1 LVNQAAGRCLKS
13 TLITSDI
20 SGQKNKMIYNP
31 EFNFSSLISEIIKVF
46 RKHHFK
52 DLEEKLKIIAKDHHV
67 ISSHKEIARKDFI
80 PNLEYSLEN
89 ITVEMDKFA
98 DYISRLSKQ
107 LQWHQASRGVPE
119 IFEGGY
125 SFSVIIGDS
134 GLVPSKNIRMGLFL
148 QNQNVDY
155 PSHAHE
161 AEEFYLI
168 LSGHGSWQIGNSW
181 YDAIPGRIFH
191 HRPGESHR
199 MITESEPLLA
209 IWIWTGL
216 IEGRYWF
223 VGHEEIDCSI
233 NF

>member
-1 LVNQAAGRCLKS
+1 
-13 TLITSDI
+13 
-20 SGQKNKMIYNP
+20 MIYNT
-31 EFNFSSLISEIIKVF
+31 EFHLSSFISEMIKVF
-46 RKHHFK
+46 RKHHYK
-52 DLEEKLKIIAKDHHV
+52 DLEDKLKKIAKDNHV
-67 ISSHKEIARKDFI
+67 ISSQKEIARRDFI
-80 PNLEYSLEN
+80 PNLEYSLDN
-89 ITVEMDKFA
+89 IKGDMVKFA
-98 DYISRLSKQ
+98 DYTARLSEQ
-107 LQWHQASRGVPE
+107 LKWHQASRGVPE

-134 GLVPSKNIRMGLFL
+134 GLFPSTNIRMGLFL

-181 YDAIPGRIFH
+181 SDAIPGSIFNH
-191 HRPGESHR
+191 QPGEFHR

-233 NF
+233 NLETRSRIN

>member
-1 LVNQAAGRCLKS
+1 
-13 TLITSDI
+13 
-20 SGQKNKMIYNP
+20 MIYNT
-31 EFNFSSLISEIIKVF
+31 EFHLSSFISEMIKVF
-46 RKHHFK
+46 RKHHYK
-52 DLEEKLKIIAKDHHV
+52 DLEDKLKKIAKDNHV
-67 ISSHKEIARKDFI
+67 ISSQKEIARRDFI
-80 PNLEYSLEN
+80 PNLEYSLDN
-89 ITVEMDKFA
+89 IKGDMVKFA
-98 DYISRLSKQ
+98 DYTARLSEQ
-107 LQWHQASRGVPE
+107 LKWHQASRGVPE

-134 GLVPSKNIRMGLFL
+134 GLFPSTNIRMGLFL

-181 YDAIPGRIFH
+181 SDAIPGSIFNH
-191 HRPGESHR
+191 QPGESHR

-233 NF
+233 NLETSSQIN

>member
-1 LVNQAAGRCLKS
+1 
-13 TLITSDI
+13 
-20 SGQKNKMIYNP
+20 MIYNP
-31 EFNFSSLISEIIKVF
+31 EFHLSSFISEMIKVF
-46 RKHHFK
+46 RKHHYK
-52 DLEEKLKIIAKDHHV
+52 DLEDKLKKIAKDNHV
-67 ISSHKEIARKDFI
+67 ISSQKEIARRDFI
-80 PNLEYSLEN
+80 PNLEYSLDN
-89 ITVEMDKFA
+89 IKGDMVKFA
-98 DYISRLSKQ
+98 DYTARLSEQ
-107 LQWHQASRGVPE
+107 LKWHQASRGVPE

-134 GLVPSKNIRMGLFL
+134 GLFPSTNIRMGLFL

-181 YDAIPGRIFH
+181 SDAIPGSIFH
-191 HRPGESHR
+191 HQPGESHR
-199 MITESEPLLA
+199 MITQSEPLLA

-233 NF
+233 NLETSSQIN

>member
-1 LVNQAAGRCLKS
+1 
-13 TLITSDI
+13 
-20 SGQKNKMIYNP
+20 M
-31 EFNFSSLISEIIKVF
+31 IKVF
-46 RKHHFK
+46 SKYHYK
-52 DLEEKLKIIAKDHHV
+52 DLEEKLKIIANDNHV
-67 ISSHKEIARKDFI
+67 ISFQKEMARRDFI
-80 PNLEYSLEN
+80 PKLEYSLDN
-89 ITVEMDKFA
+89 ITGEMVKFA
-98 DYISRLSKQ
+98 DYTAWLSEQ
-107 LQWHQASRGVPE
+107 VQWHQASRGVPE
-119 IFEGGY
+119 FFEGGY
-125 SFSVIIGDS
+125 SFSDIIGDS
-134 GLVPSKNIRMGLFL
+134 GLFPSTNIRIGLYL

-191 HRPGESHR
+191 HQPGESHR

-233 NF
+233 SL

>member
-1 LVNQAAGRCLKS
+1 
-13 TLITSDI
+13 
-20 SGQKNKMIYNP
+20 MICNS
-31 EFNFSSLISEIIKVF
+31 ESHLSSLIIEMIKIF
-46 RKHHFK
+46 SKHDYK
-52 DLEEKLKIIAKDHHV
+52 ELEEKLKKILNDLHIIVPQDVK
-67 ISSHKEIARKDFI
+67 ARRDII
-80 PNLEYSLEN
+80 PNLESSLEN
-89 ITVEMDKFA
+89 IPDEMVKFA
-98 DYISRLSKQ
+98 GYTARLSEQ
-107 LQWHQASRGVPE
+107 VQWHQASRGVPE
-119 IFEGGY
+119 IYEGGY
-125 SFSVIIGDS
+125 SFSIIIGDS
-134 GLVPSKNIRMGLFL
+134 GLVASKKIRMGLFL

-181 YDAIPGRIFH
+181 YDANPGRIFH
-191 HRPGESHR
+191 HQPGESHR

-233 NF
+233 NL

>member
-1 LVNQAAGRCLKS
+1 
-13 TLITSDI
+13 
-20 SGQKNKMIYNP
+20 MIYNP
-31 EFNFSSLISEIIKVF
+31 EFHLSSLINKMIKVF
-46 RKHHFK
+46 RKYRYK
-52 DLEEKLKIIAKDHHV
+52 ELENKLKKIANDNHV
-67 ISSHKEIARKDFI
+67 ISLKKEVARRDFV
-80 PNLEYSLEN
+80 PNLEYSLDN
-89 ITVEMDKFA
+89 ITGEMVKFA
-98 DYISRLSKQ
+98 DHTAWLSEQ
-107 LQWHQASRGVPE
+107 VQWHQASRGVPE
-119 IFEGGY
+119 LFEGGY

-134 GLVPSKNIRMGLFL
+134 GLFPSTNIRMGLYL

-181 YDAIPGRIFH
+181 YDAIPGSIFH
-191 HRPGESHR
+191 HQPGESHR

-233 NF
+233 NLEPTSQKE

>member
-1 LVNQAAGRCLKS
+1 
-13 TLITSDI
+13 
-20 SGQKNKMIYNP
+20 MIYNT
-31 EFNFSSLISEIIKVF
+31 EFHLSSFISEMIKVF
-46 RKHHFK
+46 RKHHYK
-52 DLEEKLKIIAKDHHV
+52 DLEDKLKKIAKDNHV
-67 ISSHKEIARKDFI
+67 ISSQKEIARRDFI
-80 PNLEYSLEN
+80 PNLEYSLDN
-89 ITVEMDKFA
+89 IKGDMVKFA
-98 DYISRLSKQ
+98 DYIARLSEQ
-107 LQWHQASRGVPE
+107 LKWHQASRGVPE

-134 GLVPSKNIRMGLFL
+134 GLFPSTNIRMGLFL

-181 YDAIPGRIFH
+181 SDAIPGSIFNH
-191 HRPGESHR
+191 QPGESHR

-233 NF
+233 NLETRSQIN

>member
-1 LVNQAAGRCLKS
+1 
-13 TLITSDI
+13 
-20 SGQKNKMIYNP
+20 MIYNT
-31 EFNFSSLISEIIKVF
+31 EFHLSSFISEMIKVF
-46 RKHHFK
+46 RKHHYK
-52 DLEEKLKIIAKDHHV
+52 DLEDKLKKIAKDNHV
-67 ISSHKEIARKDFI
+67 ISSQKEIARRDFI
-80 PNLEYSLEN
+80 PNLEYSLDN
-89 ITVEMDKFA
+89 IKGDMVTFA
-98 DYISRLSKQ
+98 DYTARLSEQ
-107 LQWHQASRGVPE
+107 LKWHQASRGVPE

-134 GLVPSKNIRMGLFL
+134 GLFPSTNIRMGLFL

-181 YDAIPGRIFH
+181 SDAIPGSIFNH
-191 HRPGESHR
+191 QPGESHR

-233 NF
+233 NLETRSRIN

>member
-1 LVNQAAGRCLKS
+1 
-13 TLITSDI
+13 
-20 SGQKNKMIYNP
+20 MIYNT
-31 EFNFSSLISEIIKVF
+31 EFHLSSFISEMIKVF
-46 RKHHFK
+46 RKHHYK
-52 DLEEKLKIIAKDHHV
+52 DLEDKLKKIAKDNHV
-67 ISSHKEIARKDFI
+67 ISSQKEIARRDFI
-80 PNLEYSLEN
+80 PNLEYSLDN
-89 ITVEMDKFA
+89 IKGDMVKFA
-98 DYISRLSKQ
+98 DYTARLSEHLK
-107 LQWHQASRGVPE
+107 WHQASRGVPE

-134 GLVPSKNIRMGLFL
+134 GLFPSTNIRMGLFL

-191 HRPGESHR
+191 HQPGEPHR

-233 NF
+233 NLETRSQND

>member
-1 LVNQAAGRCLKS
+1 
-13 TLITSDI
+13 
-20 SGQKNKMIYNP
+20 MIYNP
-31 EFNFSSLISEIIKVF
+31 EFHLSSFISEMIKVF
-46 RKHHFK
+46 RKHHYK
-52 DLEEKLKIIAKDHHV
+52 DLEDKLKKIAKDNHV
-67 ISSHKEIARKDFI
+67 ISSQKEIARRDFI
-80 PNLEYSLEN
+80 PNLEYSLDN
-89 ITVEMDKFA
+89 IKGDMVKFA
-98 DYISRLSKQ
+98 DYTARLSEQ
-107 LQWHQASRGVPE
+107 LKWHQASRGVPE

-134 GLVPSKNIRMGLFL
+134 GLFPSTNIRMGLFL

-181 YDAIPGRIFH
+181 YDAIPGSIFH
-191 HRPGESHR
+191 HHPEDSHR
-199 MITESEPLLA
+199 MITKSEPLLA

-223 VGHEEIDCSI
+223 LGHEEIDCSI
-233 NF
+233 SL

>member
-1 LVNQAAGRCLKS
+1 
-13 TLITSDI
+13 
-20 SGQKNKMIYNP
+20 MIYNT
-31 EFNFSSLISEIIKVF
+31 EFHLSSFISEMIKVF
-46 RKHHFK
+46 RKHHYK
-52 DLEEKLKIIAKDHHV
+52 DLEDKLKKIAKDNHV
-67 ISSHKEIARKDFI
+67 ISSQKEIARRDFI
-80 PNLEYSLEN
+80 PNLEYSLDN
-89 ITVEMDKFA
+89 IKGEMVKFA
-98 DYISRLSKQ
+98 DYTARLSEQ
-107 LQWHQASRGVPE
+107 LKWQQASRGVTE

-134 GLVPSKNIRMGLFL
+134 GLFPSTNIRMGLFL

-181 YDAIPGRIFH
+181 SDAIPGSIFH
-191 HRPGESHR
+191 HQPGESHR

-233 NF
+233 NLETRSRIN